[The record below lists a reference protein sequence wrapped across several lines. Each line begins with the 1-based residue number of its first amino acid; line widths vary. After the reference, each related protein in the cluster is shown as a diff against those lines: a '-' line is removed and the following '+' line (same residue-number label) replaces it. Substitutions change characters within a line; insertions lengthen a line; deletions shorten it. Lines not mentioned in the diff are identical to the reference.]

1 MKTKKNIIAV
11 LLIFDSIF
19 NMHMRMNKNVLIKN
33 RR

>member
-19 NMHMRMNKNVLIKN
+19 NMHMRMIKKMY
-33 RR
+33 